1 MTPPILRCAGTKFHQ
16 SLNTKN
22 MMMLI
27 SNNSFD
33 VSEELKTKNPL
44 IWDEKKCGI
53 YDLESSLSRPSSKF
67 QKIAGE
73 PKIFCIIIRVGHNWK
88 IVLKYCSKVNWCI
101 KFLCQSLYAPFDSI
115 RLIQFPCKSFLSI
128 NLSLKFL
135 GREEN
140 CYSQVYTS
148 EYFLCFLEYRNRYLS
163 GRKVP
168 VKWFIFQS
176 FQS

>member
-1 MTPPILRCAGTKFHQ
+1 MTPPILRGAGTKFHQ

-27 SNNSFD
+27 LNNSFD

-44 IWDEKKCGI
+44 IWDEKNVGHMI
-53 YDLESSLSRPSSKF
+53 LNHLWADLVPSSKRLRESLKYF
-67 QKIAGE
+67 ASLSGLATIE
-73 PKIFCIIIRVGHNWK
+73 RLSWN
-88 IVLKYCSKVNWCI
+88 IVLNWCI

-140 CYSQVYTS
+140 CYSQVFTS
-148 EYFLCFLEYRNRYLS
+148 EYLLCSLEYRNRYFS